1 MKIRNP
7 RVVQFRCILRAV
19 VPGCFLSVWVFGT
32 PAEPDASIAGYP
44 ENRRKYF
51 FQGIEH
57 VFARDVVNA
66 MSLVG
71 FDFDAASPQSIPLL
85 AGEESHL

>member
-1 MKIRNP
+1 MYFTRRSARMLFK
-7 RVVQFRCILRAV
+7 CL
-19 VPGCFLSVWVFGT
+19 CLWT

-71 FDFDAASPQSIPLL
+71 FDFDAAFP
-85 AGEESHL
+85 